1 MDFLKASTLTIPH
14 PTHSGTLSI
23 PAPVTS
29 THHHHHHKPTAL
41 PPPYPEGPSAHIV
54 HVHDTGKKALWVFWA
69 IFTVSF
75 LVVLLMA
82 KRVERKL
89 RLFHL
94 LTATILGMAMIS
106 YLAMASG
113 MGVALQRQFE
123 NAADG
128 SRVLRQVFYA
138 RYIDWSLTTPL
149 LLLDLALLSGMPLI
163 TTAVLILADIAM
175 ILTGLFAALN
185 SSSEKTRWLMYAVS
199 CAFYLYVL
207 FTLIFSGRNAAKL
220 QSAGVQRVYNV
231 TALMII
237 VLWTGYP
244 IVFGLTEGK
253 GRLSVDTEIIL
264 YGILDVL
271 AKVVFGFYLLL
282 AHSHT
287 EGDSV
292 VLSGFFTEPRNAG
305 QGYGA
310 INQDDD

>member
-1 MDFLKASTLTIPH
+1 
-14 PTHSGTLSI
+14 
-23 PAPVTS
+23 
-29 THHHHHHKPTAL
+29 
-41 PPPYPEGPSAHIV
+41 
-54 HVHDTGKKALWVFWA
+54 
-69 IFTVSF
+69 
-75 LVVLLMA
+75 
-82 KRVERKL
+82 
-89 RLFHL
+89 LFHL
-94 LTATILGMAMIS
+94 ITATILGLAMIS

-113 MGVALQRQFE
+113 MGIAFQRQFE
-123 NAADG
+123 NAKDG
-128 SRVLRQVFYA
+128 SRILRQVFYA
-138 RYIDWSLTTPL
+138 RYIDWTFTTPL
-149 LLLDLALLSGMPLI
+149 LLLDLALLSGLPLI

-185 SSSEKTRWLMYAVS
+185 SSSEKTRWLMFAVS

-207 FTLIFSGRNAAKL
+207 FTLVFSGRAASKL
-220 QSAGVQRVYNV
+220 QSSNVQRVYNV
-231 TALMII
+231 TAIMIF

-271 AKVVFGFYLLL
+271 AKVVFGFYLLG
-282 AHSHT
+282 AHSHS